1 MEGAPKGV
9 LRVSLPVAF
18 ARLHVAPAITEFLR
32 LYPGITLDLSLT
44 DDVVNLV
51 DDRLDLAVRIGSLE
65 SSSLISRKLAPHRR
79 VVYGSPDY
87 LAEHGEPHSP
97 ADLGRH
103 NCLPIS
109 YNTGGRVWRF
119 SGKSEETVRVTG
131 NLRANNSETLRE
143 AAIGGAGLI
152 LMPTWLVGADIEG
165 GSAHISTI
173 RSSGTAME
181 RPERVDTCET
191 PIGTRR
197 RTAGPAA
204 LGLPASI
211 RRDSNNPHPGG
222 RSLAQAR
229 AWSIQLIGSPF
240 RLA

>member
-9 LRVSLPVAF
+9 LRVSPPVAL

-79 VVYGSPDY
+79 VVRGSPDY

-103 NCLPIS
+103 NCLPFS

-119 SGKSEETVRVTG
+119 SEETVRV
-131 NLRANNSETLRE
+131 
-143 AAIGGAGLI
+143 AGFLAP
-152 LMPTWLVGADIEG
+152 LPC
-165 GSAHISTI
+165 
-173 RSSGTAME
+173 RS
-181 RPERVDTCET
+181 
-191 PIGTRR
+191 
-197 RTAGPAA
+197 
-204 LGLPASI
+204 PASK
-211 RRDSNNPHPGG
+211 RTRPRKSRGRASRD
-222 RSLAQAR
+222 AVKEFR
-229 AWSIQLIGSPF
+229 AWSSPSRTRGLVESHASGRRASREVVLRGF
-240 RLA
+240 DLTCLTPADAE